1 MLNEAMPIV
10 GKLISRYQNEAVID
24 IGKHDS
30 DFKDLKIAVIRKD
43 RLVIEK
49 EGLGMVFDPSDL
61 LGYFEPSKSEENL
74 SEGILKRN
82 GYYDRMNAGDSI
94 ILVSENA
101 KEKAAEDYTN
111 SYQKNSLLLLLLR
124 RIR

>member
-1 MLNEAMPIV
+1 MLNEALPIV
-10 GKLISRYQNEAVID
+10 GKLINRYQNEAVID

>member
-10 GKLISRYQNEAVID
+10 GKLINRYQNEAVID

-49 EGLGMVFDPSDL
+49 EGLGIVFDPSDL

>member
-1 MLNEAMPIV
+1 MLNEALPIV
-10 GKLISRYQNEAVID
+10 GKLINRYQNEAVID

-30 DFKDLKIAVIRKD
+30 DFKGLKIAVIRKD

-94 ILVSENA
+94 ILFSENA

>member
-1 MLNEAMPIV
+1 MLNEALPIV
-10 GKLISRYQNEAVID
+10 GKLINRYQNEAVID

-30 DFKDLKIAVIRKD
+30 DFKGLKIAVIRKD

-49 EGLGMVFDPSDL
+49 EGMVFDPSDL

-82 GYYDRMNAGDSI
+82 GYYDRMNAGDSV
-94 ILVSENA
+94 ILFTENA
-101 KEKAAEDYTN
+101 KEKATEDYTN